1 MKLHFILLTL
11 LLLPALALS
20 QGIRGTIQTTKGEPL
35 PYAAVIARGTST
47 GTMANAEGRF
57 ELALKPG
64 TYQIVFQY
72 LGFKTVQK
80 DVEVGNSF
88 TELPVSL
95 EEQAFNLNEVKVGS
109 NQEDAAYSIMR
120 RAIAKAKFHQLQV
133 LSYTA
138 RAYSKVS
145 VTITDLPMEFLYKK
159 QLKEAE
165 KEANFKKGVP
175 MLNETVSEV
184 TFQQPNTYR
193 QRVIASRNSVGE
205 NMSVN
210 QYFLTSFY
218 QPEVAKTVSPLS
230 PKAFA
235 YYKFEYEGTYREQG
249 VDINKIK
256 VIPRS
261 YGEGVFRGVIYIIE
275 GTWALHSLQLETIG
289 FEGLTVNIRHLYSP
303 IKGVWMPV
311 NQRYDVRGKI
321 FGVAG
326 NGQFVI
332 SQTFN
337 DLKVNPAF
345 VEDIQVIDEKK
356 EKPATQLSNR
366 DIKGQKLGD
375 MVAKQKEYSTKNLK
389 QLIKEYEKQE
399 RKERKENKEE
409 VAVTRNDST
418 IVDSLAVRRN
428 VTFWDSLR
436 TVPLTSAESKSYVR
450 SDSLKITREIKVQ
463 KDSTKKATNART
475 FQVGQLITGNTWN
488 LSKRT
493 TLTWDDLVS
502 SLAYNTVE
510 GYVVEGGLKL
520 THYLNQKR
528 TDEISLHPVGR
539 YQFGRRQFVG
549 YATAQYRHNR
559 TNLRLSGGR
568 YLYQFNPEPP
578 ISPALNTL
586 TTLLFERNFMKLY
599 QKDYFANLSLD
610 AQPFKGRI
618 NFSGSL
624 DYAQRSELANYR
636 ENLKPWID
644 WNQFTFTPN
653 RPDNA
658 EIGPAAFP
666 THQALVLNLT
676 ATGRLKAGSYRIS
689 NGRRVN
695 RRNTSPLLMLN
706 YRKGIAGLGGSN
718 VDYDFVQAGISHSF
732 ETGIRSRLS
741 YDVRVGGFLNNRSV
755 YFPDF
760 RHFQGNQFFF
770 QQGDPTSIYRML
782 PYYDYSTGKRF
793 VEAHVLSEFRKFLLT
808 QITYVR
814 LTGLKENLFVHYLG
828 TPASRHYTEVGYG
841 LDGILR
847 LFRVEVVTQWQDFT
861 YQRVGFR
868 VGTTLTFGR

>member
-1 MKLHFILLTL
+1 MKLHFILLLTL
-11 LLLPALALS
+11 LVPALALS

-64 TYQIVFQY
+64 TYQIIFQY
-72 LGFKTVQK
+72 LGFKTIQR
-80 DVEVGNSF
+80 EVAVGSGF
-88 TELPVSL
+88 TEINVSL

-120 RAIAKAKFHQLQV
+120 RAIAKAKIHQLQV
-133 LSYTA
+133 LSYKA

-193 QRVIASRNSVGE
+193 QRVIATRNSVGE
-205 NMSVN
+205 DMSVN

-218 QPEVAKTVSPLS
+218 RPEVAKTVSPLS

-275 GTWALHSLQLETIG
+275 GTWAIHSLQLETIG

-303 IKGVWMPV
+303 VQGVWMPV
-311 NQRYDVRGKI
+311 NQRFDVRGKI
-321 FGVAG
+321 FGVGG
-326 NGQFVI
+326 NGQFI
-332 SQTFN
+332 INQTFN
-337 DLKVNPAF
+337 ELKVNPAF
-345 VEDIQVIDEKK
+345 VEEIQVIDEKK

-366 DIKGQKLGD
+366 DIKGQKLED

-399 RKERKENKEE
+399 RKERKENKEP

-428 VTFWDSLR
+428 VAFWDSLR
-436 TVPLTSAESKSYVR
+436 TIPLTSAESKSYVR
-450 SDSLKITREIKVQ
+450 SDSIKITREVKVQ
-463 KDSTKKATNART
+463 KDSTKKATNSRT
-475 FQVGQLITGNTWN
+475 FQPAQLITGNTWSLN
-488 LSKRT
+488 KRT

-502 SLAYNTVE
+502 SLGYNTVE
-510 GYVVEGGLKL
+510 GYTVEGGLKL
-520 THYLNQKR
+520 THYLNQKK
-528 TDEISLHPVGR
+528 TDEISLHPIAR
-539 YQFGRRQFVG
+539 YQFGRQQFVG

-568 YLYQFNPEPP
+568 YVYQFNPNSP

-586 TTLLFERNFMKLY
+586 TTLLFEQNFMKLY
-599 QKDYFANLSLD
+599 QKDYFATLSLD
-610 AQPFKGRI
+610 ARPFSGRI

-636 ENLKPWID
+636 ENLKPWIN
-644 WNQFTFTPN
+644 WNQYTFTPN

-666 THQALVLNLT
+666 THQALVLNLV
-676 ATGRLKAGSYRIS
+676 ATGRLKAATYRIS
-689 NGRRVN
+689 NGRRVT
-695 RRNTSPLLMLN
+695 RRNDSPLLLLN
-706 YRKGIAGLGGSN
+706 YRKGVSGVGGSD
-718 VDYDFVQAGISHSF
+718 VDFDFLQAGISHSF

-741 YDVRVGGFLNNRSV
+741 YDVRVGGFLNNRSL

-770 QQGDPTSIYRML
+770 QQGDPTAIYRML

-793 VEAHVLSEFRKFLLT
+793 VDAHVLSEFRKFLLT

-828 TPASRHYTEVGYG
+828 TPASRNYTEVGYG

-847 LFRVEVVTQWQDFT
+847 LFRVEVVTQWQDFK
-861 YQRVGFR
+861 YQRLGFR